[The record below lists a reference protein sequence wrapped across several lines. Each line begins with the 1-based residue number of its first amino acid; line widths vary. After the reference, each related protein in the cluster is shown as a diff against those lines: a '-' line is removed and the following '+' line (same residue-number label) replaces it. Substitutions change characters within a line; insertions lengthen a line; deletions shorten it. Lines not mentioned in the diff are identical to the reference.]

1 MTKAAALYQFWS
13 SFGLK
18 AYEANSVP
26 SGEDAPSFPYLTY
39 SVVTDSIE
47 SSVALTANLWYR
59 SSSWTDCN
67 AKAEEISKYIGRGGH
82 VMAYD
87 GGAVWLRRGTP
98 FAQSMGDSTDDLIK
112 RKYINITAEFLS
124 AD

>member
-1 MTKAAALYQFWS
+1 MTKTAALHDFFS
-13 SFGLK
+13 SFGLM
-18 AYEANSVP
+18 AYQEYSVP
-26 SGEDAPSFPYLTY
+26 ENAEFPYLTY

-47 SSVALTANLWYR
+47 NNVALTANLWYR
-59 SSSWTDCN
+59 SSSWTTCN
-67 AKAEEISKYIGRGGH
+67 AKAEEISKYIGNGGR
-82 VMAYD
+82 VVAYD

-98 FAQSMGDSTDDLIK
+98 FAQSMNDETDDLIR

>member
-1 MTKAAALYQFWS
+1 MTKTAALHDFFS
-13 SFGLK
+13 SFGLM
-18 AYEANSVP
+18 AYQEYSVP
-26 SGEDAPSFPYLTY
+26 ENAEFPYLTY

-47 SSVALTANLWYR
+47 NNVALTANLWYR
-59 SSSWTDCN
+59 SSSWTTCN
-67 AKAEEISKYIGRGGH
+67 AKAEEISKCIGNGGR
-82 VMAYD
+82 VVAYD

-98 FAQSMGDSTDDLIK
+98 FAQSMNDETDDLIR

>member
-1 MTKAAALYQFWS
+1 MTKTAALHDFFS
-13 SFGLK
+13 SFGLM
-18 AYEANSVP
+18 AYQEYSVP
-26 SGEDAPSFPYLTY
+26 ENAEFPYLTY

-47 SSVALTANLWYR
+47 NNVVLTANLWYR
-59 SSSWTDCN
+59 SSSWVACN
-67 AKAEEISKYIGRGGH
+67 AKADEISKDIGNGGR
-82 VMAYD
+82 VVAYD

-98 FAQSMGDSTDDLIK
+98 FAQSMNDETDDLIR

>member
-1 MTKAAALYQFWS
+1 MTKTAALHDFFS
-13 SFGLK
+13 SFGLM
-18 AYEANSVP
+18 AYQEYSVP
-26 SGEDAPSFPYLTY
+26 ENAEFPYLTY

-47 SSVALTANLWYR
+47 NNVALTANLWYR
-59 SSSWTDCN
+59 SSSWTTCN
-67 AKAEEISKYIGRGGH
+67 AKAEEISKYIGNGGR
-82 VMAYD
+82 VVAYD

-98 FAQSMGDSTDDLIK
+98 FAQSMNDETDDLMR

>member
-1 MTKAAALYQFWS
+1 MTKTAALHDFFS
-13 SFGLK
+13 SFGLM
-18 AYEANSVP
+18 AFQEYSVP
-26 SGEDAPSFPYLTY
+26 ENAEFPYLTY

-47 SSVALTANLWYR
+47 NDVVLTANLWYR
-59 SSSWTDCN
+59 SSSWTTCN
-67 AKAEEISKYIGRGGH
+67 AKAEEISKYIGNGGR
-82 VMAYD
+82 VVAYD

-98 FAQSMGDSTDDLIK
+98 FAQSMNDETDDLIR

>member
-1 MTKAAALYQFWS
+1 MTKTAALHDFFS
-13 SFGLK
+13 SFGLM
-18 AYEANSVP
+18 AYQEYSVP
-26 SGEDAPSFPYLTY
+26 ENAEFPYLTY

-47 SSVALTANLWYR
+47 NNVALTANLWYR
-59 SSSWTDCN
+59 SSSWTTCN
-67 AKAEEISKYIGRGGH
+67 AKAEEISKYIGNGGR
-82 VMAYD
+82 VVAYD

-98 FAQSMGDSTDDLIK
+98 FVQSMNDETDDLIR